1 MDASGGQPHS
11 SFRGAEPRPVR
22 APRRSVELDSVFVVG
37 SDAQDSEL
45 DIQTENGNF
54 EEPLKPGICKGEDDP
69 QLGAESGFWSTTDSI
84 IDMPNNGLLVKHQ
97 ADNLVAN
104 IRGRH
109 ARIAAAAPL
118 RTRFQLAE
126 ILPIAPAAPAL
137 DFPLTTRAIG
147 SSSRIRFT
155 INGQT
160 LADLLDWKPGLL
172 ATSLDGAWVVLC
184 PDKSDLPLRR
194 HDGRASYCED
204 NRIRLSRALTTKLEL
219 DLGDEVAIVV
229 LPRHGAIALC
239 NPKQFF
245 NGAPLSLLTASADDI
260 ASQISKGTPL

>member
-1 MDASGGQPHS
+1 
-11 SFRGAEPRPVR
+11 
-22 APRRSVELDSVFVVG
+22 LDSVSILDGCADDPGFEIPVEIG
-37 SDAQDSEL
+37 S
-45 DIQTENGNF
+45 F
-54 EEPLKPGICKGEDDP
+54 EEPSTASIYTGKSDSL
-69 QLGAESGFWSTTDSI
+69 LGAESVFWGTTDSI

-109 ARIAAAAPL
+109 ARIAAAAPF

-126 ILPIAPAAPAL
+126 ILPISPAAPAL

-160 LADLLDWKPGLL
+160 LADILDWRPGLL

-184 PDKSDLPLRR
+184 PDKSGLPLRR

-204 NRIRLSRALTTKLEL
+204 NRLRLSRALTVKLEL

-239 NPKQFF
+239 NPNQFF
-245 NGAPLSLLTASADDI
+245 NGAPLSLLTASTEDI
-260 ASQISKGTPL
+260 ASNISKGMTL

>member
-1 MDASGGQPHS
+1 M
-11 SFRGAEPRPVR
+11 FR
-22 APRRSVELDSVFVVG
+22 DKKH
-37 SDAQDSEL
+37 
-45 DIQTENGNF
+45 I
-54 EEPLKPGICKGEDDP
+54 
-69 QLGAESGFWSTTDSI
+69 I
-84 IDMPNNGLLVKHQ
+84 IDMPNNGLLIKHQ

-109 ARIAAAAPL
+109 ARVAAAAPL
-118 RTRFQLAE
+118 RTRIELAE

-137 DFPLTTRAIG
+137 HFRPTTRAIG
-147 SSSRIRFT
+147 SSNRVRFT

-184 PDKSDLPLRR
+184 PDKSGLPFHR
-194 HDGRASYCED
+194 HDGRASYCDD
-204 NRIRLSRALTTKLEL
+204 NRIRLSKALVTKLEL

-239 NPKQFF
+239 NPNQFF
-245 NGAPLSLLTASADDI
+245 NGAPLSLLTASDDVF
-260 ASQISKGTPL
+260 SQISKGMPL